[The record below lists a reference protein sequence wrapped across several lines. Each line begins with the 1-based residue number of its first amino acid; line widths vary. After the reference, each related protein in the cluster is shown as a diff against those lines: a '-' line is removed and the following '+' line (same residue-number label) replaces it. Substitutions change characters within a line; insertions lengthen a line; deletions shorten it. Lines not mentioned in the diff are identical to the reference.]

1 MNASGGGDTPS
12 KALRAMVENMERA
25 ENVRSDEE
33 MLSELQKMVDSDLD
47 ELSKRMLLRRY
58 LDSDYASPDGK
69 AFALKHLEAR
79 RTQADKLWFQTSEGW
94 GEYLDELKRSV
105 PESVGEL
112 LNVAADPEG
121 AIRATKS
128 FTQEEVKRFGDMGPK
143 EYAKRV
149 LSNTKDHLAKAKKD
163 PEAAADFTAY
173 LIESVLA
180 KKAPGL
186 KNIKEDDFIVAAKAA
201 ESLLGDV
208 GDRDEPPLF
217 QKIEGDMADKQ
228 IAAVGNDRKFA
239 DASRRLRAFDA
250 KVLEH
255 VSEPLLNKAV
265 NSPLTKSSPTL
276 SKLLQGNYEKTVAK
290 RLATEALSR
299 LNTPEEKEDDRES
312 LRKVERR
319 YFPERPLENL

>member
-1 MNASGGGDTPS
+1 M
-12 KALRAMVENMERA
+12 
-25 ENVRSDEE
+25 
-33 MLSELQKMVDSDLD
+33 SDLFMTSV
-47 ELSKRMLLRRY
+47 EERLRKNKETPAKQPAEKR
-58 LDSDYASPDGK
+58 
-69 AFALKHLEAR
+69 
-79 RTQADKLWFQTSEGW
+79 WFQTSEGW

-121 AIRATKS
+121 AIKATKS

-201 ESLLGDV
+201 ESLLGDI
-208 GDRDEPPLF
+208 GDRDEPPLL
-217 QKIEGDMADKQ
+217 QKIQGDMADAQ
-228 IAAVGNDRKFA
+228 IAAVGNDRKSA
-239 DASRRLRAFDA
+239 DVSRRGRAFDA
-250 KVLEH
+250 KVAKY
-255 VSEPLLNKAV
+255 VTEPLLNKLV
-265 NSPLTKSSPTL
+265 NSPLARGSSL
-276 SKLLQGNYEKTVAK
+276 GGKLLLSGYEETVNR
-290 RLATEALSR
+290 RLANEALSR
-299 LNTPEEKEDDRES
+299 LNTPEEKEEDRES